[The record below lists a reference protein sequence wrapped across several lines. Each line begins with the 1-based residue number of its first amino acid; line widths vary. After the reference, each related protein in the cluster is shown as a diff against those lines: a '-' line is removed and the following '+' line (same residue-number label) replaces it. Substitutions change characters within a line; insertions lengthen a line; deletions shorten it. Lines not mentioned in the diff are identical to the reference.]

1 MAQIRVLAMTASF
14 YTVPMAPKDGGVR
27 EPVVMVSVAFGAKA
41 LHDSRHD
48 VRNVA
53 EAVGIVERVRGEVQA
68 ANPGQGFV
76 VRTNAMGRKPSGFDA
91 ARVALNPSV
100 QP

>member
-14 YTVPMAPKDGGVR
+14 YTLPGTTAADD
-27 EPVVMVSVAFGAKA
+27 PVTMVSVGFGAKG
-41 LHDSRHD
+41 LHESRHN
-48 VRNVA
+48 VRGVA

-91 ARVALNPSV
+91 ARAALNPSV